1 MHLLDHC
8 ILILN
13 NIQQI
18 SFFISIA
25 IYSLYSGII
34 IYNVKSLR
42 RTQDDTPKLRA
53 YKSTRT
59 SVRKSYKNVCA
70 PIGSTDCTRSRTAS
84 VCNPVRSVVLVTR
97 LALGHLSGSLGC
109 AAALSLQQV
118 LRIVGQIVRKVV
130 LDGRVVADLGQGVA
144 VEVVPGAAR
153 RPIAAVGG
161 QRQEGGRRRAGGG
174 RHEQRA
180 CVHGLGVPQAD
191 VHAGAGDAAEVREYW
206 SDENKLHR

>member
-1 MHLLDHC
+1 MHLLDQC
-8 ILILN
+8 ILFLN
-13 NIQQI
+13 KIQQI

-97 LALGHLSGSLGC
+97 LALGHLSGPLGC
-109 AAALSLQQV
+109 AAALLSLQQV

-153 RPIAAVGG
+153 RPIAAVG
-161 QRQEGGRRRAGGG
+161 
-174 RHEQRA
+174 
-180 CVHGLGVPQAD
+180 
-191 VHAGAGDAAEVREYW
+191 
-206 SDENKLHR
+206 